1 MKKGVKIAV
10 GVLATVAVLG
20 GAALYLSQTVVKY
33 NTIEG
38 AFPTVNDIMEPYPYT
53 DVEVPDEYRAC
64 SIKGIDFEAPDG
76 LYWLYPDETEGVKS
90 GIIVDDDDPDKRSLL
105 ICVMDKE
112 TESPVDSA
120 DLTARGYFDKRML
133 KGLKKLGYEKP
144 ENYHDLVY
152 LTNTFDLKKCNKF
165 SVSEVDAVY
174 NLALLKEIM
183 TPSLIAYNL
192 SDSESEDKEIEA
204 GFYYYDTDTMKSFVM
219 DGMGQNGSYEIQ
231 INIFDKND
239 LDLMQ
244 SMFIISDDPQVARQ
258 IAKTVAIAED

>member
-1 MKKGVKIAV
+1 M
-10 GVLATVAVLG
+10 
-20 GAALYLSQTVVKY
+20 S
-33 NTIEG
+33 
-38 AFPTVNDIMEPYPYT
+38 
-53 DVEVPDEYRAC
+53 
-64 SIKGIDFEAPDG
+64 
-76 LYWLYPDETEGVKS
+76 
-90 GIIVDDDDPDKRSLL
+90 
-105 ICVMDKE
+105 
-112 TESPVDSA
+112 
-120 DLTARGYFDKRML
+120 DLTFRGEGEGGTPPPRVFPRFVL
-133 KGLKKLGYEKP
+133 PVFAKLNLTLRVTGRRV
-144 ENYHDLVY
+144 NGYHDLVS

-165 SVSEVDAVY
+165 SVSEVDAAY

-204 GFYYYDTDTMKSFVM
+204 GFYYSDTDTMKSFVL

-244 SMFIISDDPQVARQ
+244 SMFIISDDPQVERQ